1 MKTMEGILKQELIR
15 LKETEKSY
23 IHEIEKLPKGSF
35 QKKRINGID
44 YLYLVFRNGSKVV
57 SEYVGDRSE
66 EDLKKLKED
75 IEIRKKF
82 VKLLKE
88 TRQNIKRISGILRGR
103 RKTV

>member
-1 MKTMEGILKQELIR
+1 
-15 LKETEKSY
+15 
-23 IHEIEKLPKGSF
+23 
-35 QKKRINGID
+35 
-44 YLYLVFRNGSKVV
+44 
-57 SEYVGDRSE
+57 VGDRSE

-88 TRQNIKRISGILRGR
+88 TRQNITRISRILRGR